1 MSSELTP
8 GGSVDVT
15 PGQAQVSRSGRRAQ
29 QRRDKRRRQVRLL
42 TLVLGLLALVA
53 AGFAVY
59 LAVDAPAPPR
69 QEPPAE
75 AVRTQ
80 RTLLL
85 QVQGPDR
92 AGVAHV
98 LLAHDDAVG
107 EGVAVLVPPQV
118 LVDVPGTG
126 SVPLGRAL
134 ATVPGTA
141 VRNALSDLMGVT
153 VDDGWVVDQ
162 AVLATLVDAVGGV
175 EVDVDVQV
183 VQGQAVVL
191 SAGPQRLAGAG
202 AVALLTYR
210 APGEQEQARLARV
223 QEVLEGIV
231 AAVPAAPQ
239 LTAVLGGLGPRSAS
253 TAPPEQLA
261 ELLLGLQSDAAA
273 DRLQVDVL
281 PVVDLDPGGD
291 VTAFRIDPAAAS
303 ALADRLLGPS
313 VPPGTR
319 EGGNRVLV
327 LNGVGTPGLGES
339 VRAKLVP
346 AGFVFAGSDNAP
358 RFGYATTQVLV
369 PDATP
374 EGQALG
380 ERVAKALGLPDL
392 QIGTQELGTVADVV
406 VVVGAD
412 FRP

>member
-1 MSSELTP
+1 MTPDSSS

-15 PGQAQVSRSGRRAQ
+15 PGQKPVSRSGRRAA
-29 QRRDKRRRQVRLL
+29 QRRAKRRRQLRLL

-53 AGFAVY
+53 AGFAIY
-59 LAVDAPAPPR
+59 LAVDAPTPPPR
-69 QEPPAE
+69 DAPA
-75 AVRTQ
+75 AGRTQ

-98 LLAHDDAVG
+98 LFAHDGTAR
-107 EGVAVLVPPQV
+107 EGAAVLVPPQV
-118 LVDVPGTG
+118 LVNVPGTG
-126 SVPLGRAL
+126 SVPFGRAL
-134 ATVPGTA
+134 ATAPGTA

-162 AVLATLVDAVGGV
+162 PALVALVDAVGGV
-175 EVDVDVQV
+175 EVEVDVEV
-183 VQGQAVVL
+183 VRGQGVVV
-191 SAGPQRLAGAG
+191 SAGPQRLAGAA
-202 AVALLTYR
+202 AVAFLTYL

-223 QEVLEGIV
+223 QEVLDGVV
-231 AAVPAAPQ
+231 AALPAAPE
-239 LTAVLGGLGPRSAS
+239 LVAVLDGLGPRSVA
-253 TAPPEQLA
+253 TAAPAQLA
-261 ELLLGLQSDAAA
+261 AFLLGLQSDAQA
-273 DRLQVDVL
+273 DRLQYDVL
-281 PVVDLDPGGD
+281 PVVDLDPGGE
-291 VTAFRIDPAAAS
+291 VTAFRVDTAAA
-303 ALADRLLGPS
+303 AAVVDRLLRAS
-313 VPPGTR
+313 VPAGTR

-327 LNGVGTPGLGES
+327 LNGVGTPGLGEA

-358 RFGYATTQVLV
+358 RFGYTTTQVLV
-369 PDATP
+369 PEATP
-374 EGQALG
+374 EAQALG
-380 ERVAKALGLPDL
+380 ERVATALGLPGL